1 MATELKNFKATGIS
15 TLTIEDF
22 SERTKPPD
30 AEKKNEIL
38 EEIWITSVEH
48 AEWINKTREKMR
60 AKDFFQIV

>member
-30 AEKKNEIL
+30 AEKKRNFGR
-38 EEIWITSVEH
+38 
-48 AEWINKTREKMR
+48 NM
-60 AKDFFQIV
+60 DYQC

>member
-30 AEKKNEIL
+30 AEKKPKFWKKYGLPVLSMLNGLIKL
-38 EEIWITSVEH
+38 E
-48 AEWINKTREKMR
+48 RR
-60 AKDFFQIV
+60 